1 MTGARGAYF
10 SRKRAAR
17 SVRNGESRL
26 SCRDAASNPG
36 YTGYSPRSGA
46 VMTVTTAIRAWVEAR
61 KGGKARR
68 APRKKAKPP
77 WRPQP
82 YGQRV
87 LVFDTET
94 TVDAAQRL
102 LFGFFRLYEHDRL
115 ILEGLIVADV
125 LDYEQMTTLADYA
138 ARCKLPIYS
147 RERFVE
153 EIFYPEVYVEGT
165 LCVGFNLPFDLA
177 RVAVHAGICRGEN
190 RRKFRIVLSR
200 RLRWHDLRVE
210 SLSARAALIGFVPK
224 RKLTAWERP
233 FFAGRFC
240 DLSAVVA
247 AFTGKRHSLRSA
259 GAAFRTFTRK
269 MQAPE
274 LGAIDRRC
282 LLYGRQDVRA
292 TWALYKAL
300 RAEYARHPFATFEN
314 ELHKRKNGRYMGELY
329 SSASI
334 AKQYLRLLGILTL
347 LERQPNFP
355 RKYLGIGEAALFGG
369 RADVRVRKL
378 DIPVRVLDFTSM
390 YPMIFCLQ
398 ELQKLLVAPRIGTK
412 IVTAEIRALVGQ
424 MASDNPLPTLYDPK
438 TWRKFNC
445 LVLVEPNWATL
456 PVRFRKDAPD
466 RPIGRGGKRKAEP
479 FTIAVTPLNTRE
491 PRWYPLADV
500 IGSVLLG
507 TQVPKIRRAIRF
519 VPKGRHRP
527 RSTKFRNLIELW
539 SNRPIFKTIVEQK
552 QIAKDGST
560 GDDDLA
566 ALALGLKEMANSGA
580 YGIYAEVNVK
590 PPKSDDPI
598 AGDVYADIAFE
609 SLKVHNERPGAF
621 ANPILASLITG
632 GARLILA
639 MLEREVNDRGG
650 TFAFCDTDS
659 LAICC
664 GDRCPDG
671 VPCLPESAIDEII
684 ARFDSL
690 SPYDPT
696 IVPHLLKVEYPG
708 VTDLRCFAVSAKRYV
723 LYRWRPGNR
732 IQIVKAS
739 ESALGAI
746 IGRSV
751 HETTPKLGRRIW
763 LSILMAHLDVNSN
776 QRRRAKRLIDFDVP
790 MRRKFPISAP
800 AILSRL
806 NPHNRSKSYDH
817 RIKPYGFVQSITPAV
832 IGPNEPLPIAPFERD
847 LAKSKRLQWVD
858 YHTGDPIRLDWRGS
872 SMAGTV
878 PVMRLSEYVHEYQRH
893 PEAKAADWN
902 GNPAGPDTIGLL
914 NRLPLQSKRLI
925 RIGKEVDRLGGDE
938 GATLEPDQPVEYE
951 GDELAQ
957 AIDYLAQF
965 PQVATARDL
974 GLTERGWRK
983 IIKRK
988 VRPLATTAERI
999 QELAEQRRIE
1009 EP

>member
-1 MTGARGAYF
+1 MRGARRAHF
-10 SRKRAAR
+10 RPKRAPR
-17 SVRNGESRL
+17 SVFNGKGRL
-26 SCRDAASNPG
+26 SGRGASSNPG
-36 YTGYSPRSGA
+36 YTGYKPRSA
-46 VMTVTTAIRAWVEAR
+46 ALAVTTAIRAWVEAR
-61 KGGKARR
+61 KPGKARR
-68 APRKKAKPP
+68 APRKKAKP

-94 TVDAAQRL
+94 TTDAAQRL

-125 LDYEQMTTLADYA
+125 LDYEQMTTLAEYA
-138 ARCKLPIYS
+138 ARCHLPIYS

-153 EIFYPEVYVEGT
+153 EIFYPEIYVEGT

-177 RVAVHAGICRGEN
+177 RIAVHARICRGEN
-190 RRKFRIVLSR
+190 RRKFGIVLTR

-233 FFAGRFC
+233 FFAGRFY
-240 DLSAVVA
+240 DLSAVA
-247 AFTGKRHSLRSA
+247 SAFTGERHSLHSA
-259 GAAFRTFTRK
+259 GTAFRTFTRK

-274 LGAIDRRC
+274 LGTIDRHS

-300 RAEYARHPFATFEN
+300 RAEYERHPFATFEN
-314 ELHKRKNGRYMGELY
+314 ELHKPKNARYMGELY

-334 AKQYLRLLGILTL
+334 AKQYLRLLRIAPL
-347 LERQPNFP
+347 LEKQPRFP
-355 RKYLGIGEAALFGG
+355 RKHLGIAAVAYFGG

-378 DIPVRVLDFTSM
+378 DVPVWVLDFTSM

-412 IVTAEIRALVGQ
+412 VVTAEIRRLVGQ
-424 MASDNPLPTLYDPK
+424 MASDNPLPALYDPK

-445 LVLVEPNWATL
+445 FVLVEPNGATL
-456 PVRFRKDAPD
+456 PVRFRKDAQD
-466 RPIGRGGKRKAEP
+466 RPIGRNGKRKAEP
-479 FTIAVTPLNTRE
+479 FTIAVTPINTPE
-491 PRWYPLADV
+491 PRWYTLADV

-507 TQVPKIRRAIRF
+507 EQVPKIRRAIRF

-527 RSTKFRNLIELW
+527 RSTKFRNSVELW

-552 QIAKDGST
+552 QIAKDRST

-566 ALALGLKEMANSGA
+566 ALALGLKELANSGA

-609 SLKVHNERPGAF
+609 SSKVHDERPGAF

-632 GARLILA
+632 GTRLILA

-650 TFAFCDTDS
+650 AFAFCDTDS
-659 LAICC
+659 LAICS
-664 GDRCPDG
+664 GDRCPEG
-671 VPCLPESAIDEII
+671 VPCLPESEIAAII

-708 VTDLRCFAVSAKRYV
+708 ITDLRCFAVSAKRYV
-723 LYRWRPGNR
+723 LYQWRLGKR

-746 IGRSV
+746 IGRSRN
-751 HETTPKLGRRIW
+751 ETTPKLARRIW
-763 LSILMAHLDVNSN
+763 LSILMDHLDVNPS

-832 IGPNEPLPIAPFERD
+832 IGSNEPLPIAPFERD

-858 YHTGDPIRLDWRGS
+858 YHTGDPIRLDWSGS
-872 SMAGTV
+872 SMADTV
-878 PVMRLSEYVHEYQRH
+878 PVMRLSEYVHDYQRH

-902 GNPAGPDTIGLL
+902 GNPAGADTIGLL
-914 NRLPLQSKRLI
+914 RRLPLQSKRLI

-938 GATLEPDQPVEYE
+938 GAALETGQPVEYE
-951 GDELAQ
+951 CDELADD
-957 AIDYLAQF
+957 IGYLAQF
-965 PQVATARDL
+965 SQAATARDL

-983 IIKRK
+983 IIKGD
-988 VRPLATTAERI
+988 VEPLATTAARI